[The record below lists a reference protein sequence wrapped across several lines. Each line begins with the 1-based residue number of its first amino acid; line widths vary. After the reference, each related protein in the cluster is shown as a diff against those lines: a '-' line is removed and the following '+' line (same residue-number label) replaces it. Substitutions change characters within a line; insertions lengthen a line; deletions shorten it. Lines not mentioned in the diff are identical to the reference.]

1 MGGGWEGWLCGC
13 SKDFDRGGFFFRGV
27 DSMAI
32 IEKIRLEIC
41 LFAN

>member
-1 MGGGWEGWLCGC
+1 MGGGKDGLCGC
-13 SKDFDRGGFFFRGV
+13 SKDFDRGV

-32 IEKIRLEIC
+32 IEEIRLEIC